1 MCSVGEVRPASC
13 ARVGGLPAASPE
25 ALQRQPESVSARTS
39 RGRRCPLTRAP
50 VARETLT
57 RRRRSVFLS
66 SSLRTLARTFLY
78 YFHGSHFL
86 LSLKCISCSHSWR
99 SFLGHGKE
107 VASLPVHLVF
117 VFPYCVVF
125 LDSHSFISRAEVCGV
140 REPRGLT
147 EWHSP
152 PAWQQS
158 WFRRALWHR
167 AARSAFG
174 LWLQGCLP
182 RRQTG
187 PLCARL
193 QCRPVPHP
201 VPALVLLCPVALSF
215 GCASQFPVRPSWS
228 VRWVWGVGFPVS
240 PVSLQG
246 PAPDWTLWGLC
257 RAQQRRCALQRSLP
271 RLLCPTALFWVPRPA
286 PRPSCRAKRTSP
298 GGEGVLRPQ
307 CRRPGS
313 LLCRVGT
320 AEHRSP
326 CSF

>member
-1 MCSVGEVRPASC
+1 MSPGGSPSGTALQLGSRAGSGGLSGIGLHAALSVCGFRAACLDGRPARC
-13 ARVGGLPAASPE
+13 ARGCSAGPSLIQS
-25 ALQRQPESVSARTS
+25 QRWFCSAQ
-39 RGRRCPLTRAP
+39 
-50 VARETLT
+50 
-57 RRRRSVFLS
+57 
-66 SSLRTLARTFLY
+66 
-78 YFHGSHFL
+78 
-86 LSLKCISCSHSWR
+86 WR
-99 SFLGHGKE
+99 S
-107 VASLPVHLVF
+107 
-117 VFPYCVVF
+117 
-125 LDSHSFISRAEVCGV
+125 
-140 REPRGLT
+140 
-147 EWHSP
+147 
-152 PAWQQS
+152 
-158 WFRRALWHR
+158 
-167 AARSAFG
+167 
-174 LWLQGCLP
+174 
-182 RRQTG
+182 
-187 PLCARL
+187 RL
-193 QCRPVPHP
+193 
-201 VPALVLLCPVALSF
+201 